1 MQSSVNNTCSDQ
13 LIVECEKEK
22 EKEKEK
28 QIKVK
33 YVPLNNSMQ

>member
-1 MQSSVNNTCSDQ
+1 MQSSVNNTRSDQ